1 MTSLPSPDPSVLTVV
16 MCIVSESAAFF
27 SHDELSFQR
36 KVWAGSTL
44 LPVVKGVGQ
53 LSSSECT

>member
-1 MTSLPSPDPSVLTVV
+1 MTSLPSPVPSVLTVV
-16 MCIVSESAAFF
+16 MCTVLESAAFF
-27 SHDELSFQR
+27 PMMNFHFKGKSGL
-36 KVWAGSTL
+36 GSTL